1 MQRKSMDWFLYDKD
15 LRRRRVNSPTKLT
28 GKYFYKTSFEA
39 AIKNIQSLTQFQ
51 YSNIDITL
59 AFLP

>member
-1 MQRKSMDWFLYDKD
+1 MDWFLYDTD

-28 GKYFYKTSFEA
+28 GKYFYKTSVEA